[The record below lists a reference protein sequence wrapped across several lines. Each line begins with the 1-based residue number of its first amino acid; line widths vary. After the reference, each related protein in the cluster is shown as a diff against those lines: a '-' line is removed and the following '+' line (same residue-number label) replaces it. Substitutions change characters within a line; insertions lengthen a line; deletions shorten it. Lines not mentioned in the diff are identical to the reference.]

1 MKGGK
6 EIKPN
11 KYINDEI
18 KKSNPHIKTIFFPR
32 RSGDKVMKFIE
43 QVQCDIFAV
52 DEKYPKELK
61 EEAKKRDIILQGNLN
76 PEILLIGGLKME
88 KKIKDILFDFRK
100 NKHIFNLSHGVL
112 PKTPV
117 QNVLKMIETIRNYK
131 KP

>member
-1 MKGGK
+1 
-6 EIKPN
+6 
-11 KYINDEI
+11 
-18 KKSNPHIKTIFFPR
+18 
-32 RSGDKVMKFIE
+32 MKFIE

-76 PEILLIGGLKME
+76 PEILLIGGPKME

-117 QNVLKMIETIRNYK
+117 QNVSKMIETIRNYESRK
-131 KP
+131 STP